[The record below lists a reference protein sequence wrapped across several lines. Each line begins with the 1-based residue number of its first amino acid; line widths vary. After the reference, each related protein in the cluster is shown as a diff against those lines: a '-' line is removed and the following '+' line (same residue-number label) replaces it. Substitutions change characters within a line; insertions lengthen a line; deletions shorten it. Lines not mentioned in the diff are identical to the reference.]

1 MCGGAHGVPRFR
13 LPTQGTDGG
22 VDPSA
27 FRPSSEQFGRTTGT
41 VVRCLRCGHGSLA
54 QLPSRDTVAAAY
66 EAAADPVSIRE
77 EPGQMETAR
86 RALQLVEQALTPG
99 RMVDVGCW
107 TGSFV
112 AAAAERGWSAEG
124 IEPSTWALAR
134 GRERGLDVRRGSL
147 AEHGLPARAFR
158 LVVLCDVLEHLEEPA
173 AALDAVGELLEPGGG
188 VFLTVPDAGS
198 VMARLLGRR
207 WWSVLP
213 MHLQYFTRT
222 SVAQLL
228 DAHGFQVRSVRTH
241 AKTFSLR
248 YYLERLEGYSTT
260 AAGAA
265 VRAAERAGWAERL
278 VTPNLRDRLAVF
290 ATRGGRLARGGQA
303 V

>member
-1 MCGGAHGVPRFR
+1 MAATP
-13 LPTQGTDGG
+13 
-22 VDPSA
+22 A
-27 FRPSSEQFGRTTGT
+27 SSVQTLHPL
-41 VVRCLRCGHGSLA
+41 VRVC
-54 QLPSRDTVAAAY
+54 
-66 EAAADPVSIRE
+66 
-77 EPGQMETAR
+77 
-86 RALQLVEQALTPG
+86 
-99 RMVDVGCW
+99 
-107 TGSFV
+107 
-112 AAAAERGWSAEG
+112 
-124 IEPSTWALAR
+124 
-134 GRERGLDVRRGSL
+134 
-147 AEHGLPARAFR
+147 
-158 LVVLCDVLEHLEEPA
+158 
-173 AALDAVGELLEPGGG
+173 
-188 VFLTVPDAGS
+188 VPDAGS

-278 VTPNLRDRLAVF
+278 VTPNLREFEQGRRLSGERLLAQLRRTPRNPEHAVDP
-290 ATRGGRLARGGQA
+290 GLIGRVWQ
-303 V
+303 